1 MKCYKVAIENQNFDK
16 ECDFLKSGSKTFL
29 KQKTFSVNYLYSN
42 FAQTGSPYAY
52 FIIDNTKFPRDG
64 SQPQNNLKVQSHYAA
79 YIEPTKEYMKL
90 VFTLGIL
97 LGCLVIFS
105 IACVLFCLY
114 RYRRVQADYISY
126 KTYSQGRRNNNKSF
140 VSSGSESIRKTPFSS
155 HIDISKNKLA

>member
-1 MKCYKVAIENQNFDK
+1 LFLSKKSSAETGEFDVFLLNDINDMKCYKVAIENQNFDK

-90 VFTLGIL
+90 VFTCKRFLLTKTNINSGNIIGMFSDFLHCMRIIL
-97 LGCLVIFS
+97 FIPL
-105 IACVLFCLY
+105 
-114 RYRRVQADYISY
+114 Q
-126 KTYSQGRRNNNKSF
+126 KST
-140 VSSGSESIRKTPFSS
+140 G
-155 HIDISKNKLA
+155 